1 MNQLTIQAL
10 ILNAHISF
18 QSHYLGMN

>member
-10 ILNAHISF
+10 ILNAHIAFRSY
-18 QSHYLGMN
+18 YLGMN

>member
-18 QSHYLGMN
+18 RSHYLGMN